1 MPLDAL
7 FQGLLGASSL
17 LIGAILGICWRP
29 GRVLTAAIMAFGSG
43 TLMAAIAFDI
53 TQPVYEATGF
63 LPILMGFVLGGTL
76 FTVIINYIDDRGGFI
91 RHPSSSRRFFYH
103 HRQEETSEVLDQIAH
118 VEMLHTLSPSEVQA
132 IIPLL
137 KSLSVEP
144 GVVLCREGEP
154 GDAMFMI
161 VDGEADIYKGPQW
174 MAKLGRGEMFGE
186 MALLTGEE
194 RSASVI
200 ARTPMRLYELDQVA
214 FNGMLTRSPH
224 LASGLS
230 RILARRLRET
240 TQSTAQAREDP
251 GQGRSESDEQWR
263 KQVLDSVEVD
273 FPLSDVQIQ
282 QLAKSSAP
290 LAILVGTLMDNIPE
304 ALVIGFNVGNGNLSG
319 SFLMAVFISNIP
331 EALSSSVG
339 MKQAGTSAKQILTL
353 WAGAVVLSGLTAMVG
368 NSLINFANAWVL
380 GTAQALAGGAILSM
394 LSSTMMPEAYELGGG
409 TVTYSTIAGFL
420 VGFWVVTLS
429 LAG

>member
-17 LIGAILGICWRP
+17 LIGAILGICWKP
-29 GRVLTAAIMAFGSG
+29 GRVITAAIMAFGSG
-43 TLMAAIAFDI
+43 TLLAAIAFDI
-53 TQPVYEATGF
+53 TQPVFEEAGF
-63 LPILMGFVLGGTL
+63 WPLLIGFVLGGAL
-76 FTVIINYIDDRGGFI
+76 FTLIINYIDNRGGFI

-103 HRQEETSEVLDQIAH
+103 HRQEETSEILDEIAH
-118 VEMLHTLSPSEVQA
+118 VEMLHNLSPSEVQA

-137 KSLSVEP
+137 KPLSVES
-144 GVVLCREGEP
+144 GTTLCQEGAP
-154 GDAMFMI
+154 GDAMFI
-161 VDGEADIYKGPQW
+161 ILGGEADIYKGPQL
-174 MAKLGRGEMFGE
+174 MAQLGPGEMFGE

-200 ARTPMRLYELDQVA
+200 ARTPMKLYELDKSDFDA
-214 FNGMLTRSPH
+214 MLTRSPH

-240 TQSTAQAREDP
+240 TQSTAKARE
-251 GQGRSESDEQWR
+251 RSEDQWR
-263 KQVLDSVEVD
+263 QQVLDSVEVD
-273 FPLSDVQIQ
+273 FPLSEQQIQ

-304 ALVIGFNVGNGNLSG
+304 ALVIGFNTSSGQLST

-339 MKQAGTSAKQILTL
+339 MQQAGTSARRILTL
-353 WAGAVVLSGLTAMVG
+353 WGGAVLLSGLTAMLG
-368 NSLINFANAWVL
+368 NYLGTIANNYVL
-380 GTAQALAGGAILSM
+380 GTAKALAGVAILAM

-409 TVTYSTIAGFL
+409 IVTYSTIAGFL
-420 VGFWVVTLS
+420 VGFWVATLS
-429 LAG
+429 LVG

>member
-1 MPLDAL
+1 MPLEAL

-17 LIGAILGICWRP
+17 LIGAVLGICWKP
-29 GRVLTAAIMAFGSG
+29 GRVITAAIMAFGSG
-43 TLMAAIAFDI
+43 TLLAAIAFDI
-53 TQPVYEATGF
+53 TQPVFENAGF
-63 LPILMGFVLGGTL
+63 LPLLVGFVLGGTL
-76 FTVIINYIDDRGGFI
+76 FTLIINYIDDRGGFI

-103 HRQEETSEVLDQIAH
+103 HRQEETSEVLDEIAH
-118 VEMLHTLSPSEVQA
+118 VEMLHNLSPSEVQA

-137 KSLSVEP
+137 KPLTVEP
-144 GVVLCREGEP
+144 GTTLCEEGTP
-154 GDAMFMI
+154 GDAMFI
-161 VDGEADIYKGPQW
+161 ILSGEADIYKGPQL
-174 MAKLGRGEMFGE
+174 MAQLGAGEMFGE

-200 ARTPMRLYELDQVA
+200 AQTPMKLYELDKSD
-214 FNGMLTRSPH
+214 FDGMLTRSPH

-240 TQSTAQAREDP
+240 TQTTAKAREK
-251 GQGRSESDEQWR
+251 SDGQWR
-263 KQVLDSVEVD
+263 QQVLDSVEVD
-273 FPLSDVQIQ
+273 FPLSEQQIQ

-304 ALVIGFNVGNGNLSG
+304 ALVIGFNVGSGHLSS

-339 MKQAGTSAKQILTL
+339 MQQAGTTARRIMTL
-353 WAGAVVLSGLTAMVG
+353 WGGAVILSGLTAMLG
-368 NSLINFANAWVL
+368 NFLSTFANAWVL
-380 GTAQALAGGAILSM
+380 GTAQALAGGAILAM
-394 LSSTMMPEAYELGGG
+394 LSSTMMPEAYEMGGG

-429 LAG
+429 LVG

>member
-1 MPLDAL
+1 MPLEAL

-17 LIGAILGICWRP
+17 LIGAVLGICWKP
-29 GRVLTAAIMAFGSG
+29 GRVITAAIMAFGSG
-43 TLMAAIAFDI
+43 TLLAAIAFDI
-53 TQPVYEATGF
+53 TQPVFENAGF
-63 LPILMGFVLGGTL
+63 IPLLIGFVLGGTF
-76 FTVIINYIDDRGGFI
+76 FTLIINYIDDRGGFI

-103 HRQEETSEVLDQIAH
+103 HRQEETSEVLDEIAH
-118 VEMLHTLSPSEVQA
+118 VEMLHNLSPSEVQA

-137 KSLSVEP
+137 KPLTVEP
-144 GVVLCREGEP
+144 GTTLCEEGTP
-154 GDAMFMI
+154 GDAMFI
-161 VDGEADIYKGPQW
+161 ILSGEADIYKGPQL
-174 MAKLGRGEMFGE
+174 MAQLGSGEMFGE

-200 ARTPMRLYELDQVA
+200 ARTPMKLYELDKSN
-214 FNGMLTRSPH
+214 FDGMLTRSPH

-240 TQSTAQAREDP
+240 TQSTAKAREK
-251 GQGRSESDEQWR
+251 SEGQWR
-263 KQVLDSVEVD
+263 QQVLDSVEVD
-273 FPLSDVQIQ
+273 FPLSEQQIQ

-304 ALVIGFNVGNGNLSG
+304 ALVIGFNVGSGHLSS

-339 MKQAGTSAKQILTL
+339 MQQAGTKARRILTL
-353 WAGAVVLSGLTAMVG
+353 WGGAVMLSGLTAMLG
-368 NSLINFANAWVL
+368 NFLSTVANDWVL
-380 GTAQALAGGAILSM
+380 GTAQALAGGAILAM
-394 LSSTMMPEAYELGGG
+394 LSSTMMPEAYEMGGG

-429 LAG
+429 LVG

>member
-1 MPLDAL
+1 MPLFAL

-17 LIGAILGICWRP
+17 LIGAVLGICWKP
-29 GRVLTAAIMAFGSG
+29 GRVVTAAIMAFGSG
-43 TLMAAIAFDI
+43 TLLAAIAFDI
-53 TQPVYEATGF
+53 TQPVYEKAGF
-63 LPILMGFVLGGTL
+63 WPLLVGFVLGGAL
-76 FTVIINYIDDRGGFI
+76 FTLIINYIDDRGGFI

-103 HRQEETSEVLDQIAH
+103 HRQEETSEILDEIAH
-118 VEMLHTLSPSEVQA
+118 VEMLHNLSPSEVQA

-137 KSLSVEP
+137 KPLTVDP
-144 GVVLCREGEP
+144 GTTLCQEGAP
-154 GDAMFMI
+154 GDAMFI
-161 VDGEADIYKGPQW
+161 ILAGEADIYKGPQL
-174 MAKLGRGEMFGE
+174 MAQLGAGEMFGE

-200 ARTPMRLYELDQVA
+200 ARTPMQLYELDKSDFDA
-214 FNGMLTRSPH
+214 MLTRSPH

-240 TQSTAQAREDP
+240 TQSTAKARE
-251 GQGRSESDEQWR
+251 RSEGQWR
-263 KQVLDSVEVD
+263 QQVLDSVEVD
-273 FPLSDVQIQ
+273 FPLSEQQIQ

-290 LAILVGTLMDNIPE
+290 LAILIGTLMDNIPE
-304 ALVIGFNVGNGNLSG
+304 ALVIGFNVGNGQVSG

-339 MKQAGTSAKQILTL
+339 MQQAGTAARRILTL
-353 WAGAVVLSGLTAMVG
+353 WGGAVLLSGLTAMLG
-368 NSLINFANAWVL
+368 NFLSTFANDWVL
-380 GTAQALAGGAILSM
+380 GTAQALAGGAILAM

-429 LAG
+429 LVG

>member
-1 MPLDAL
+1 MPLEAL

-17 LIGAILGICWRP
+17 LIGAVLGICWKP
-29 GRVLTAAIMAFGSG
+29 GRVITAAIMAFGSG
-43 TLMAAIAFDI
+43 TLLAAIAFDI
-53 TQPVYEATGF
+53 TQPVFENAGF
-63 LPILMGFVLGGTL
+63 LPLLVGFVLGGTF
-76 FTVIINYIDDRGGFI
+76 FTLIINYIDDRGGFI

-103 HRQEETSEVLDQIAH
+103 HRQEETSEVLDEIAH
-118 VEMLHTLSPSEVQA
+118 VEMLHNLSPSEVQA

-137 KSLSVEP
+137 KPLTVEP
-144 GVVLCREGEP
+144 GTTLCEEGTP
-154 GDAMFMI
+154 GDAMFI
-161 VDGEADIYKGPQW
+161 ILSGEADIYKGPQL
-174 MAKLGRGEMFGE
+174 MAQLGAGEMFGE

-200 ARTPMRLYELDQVA
+200 ARTPMKLYELDKSD
-214 FNGMLTRSPH
+214 FDGMLTRSPH

-240 TQSTAQAREDP
+240 TQSTAKAREK
-251 GQGRSESDEQWR
+251 SDGQWR
-263 KQVLDSVEVD
+263 QQVLDSVEVD
-273 FPLSDVQIQ
+273 FPLSEQQIQ

-304 ALVIGFNVGNGNLSG
+304 ALVIGFNVGSGHLSS

-339 MKQAGTSAKQILTL
+339 MQQAGTKARRILTL
-353 WAGAVVLSGLTAMVG
+353 WGGAVMLSGLTAMLG
-368 NSLINFANAWVL
+368 NFLSTVANDWVL
-380 GTAQALAGGAILSM
+380 GTAQALAGGAILAM
-394 LSSTMMPEAYELGGG
+394 LSSTMMPEAYEMGGG

-429 LAG
+429 AVG

>member
-17 LIGAILGICWRP
+17 LIGAILGICWKP
-29 GRVLTAAIMAFGSG
+29 GRVVTAAIMAFGSG
-43 TLMAAIAFDI
+43 TLLAAIAFDI
-53 TQPVYEATGF
+53 TQPVFEKAGF
-63 LPILMGFVLGGTL
+63 WPVLVGFVLGGAL
-76 FTVIINYIDDRGGFI
+76 FTVIINYIDDQGGFI

-103 HRQEETSEVLDQIAH
+103 HRQEETSEVLDEIAH
-118 VEMLHTLSPSEVQA
+118 VEMLHNLSPSEVQA

-137 KSLSVEP
+137 KPLTVEP
-144 GVVLCREGEP
+144 GTTLCQEGAP
-154 GDAMFMI
+154 GDAMFI
-161 VDGEADIYKGPQW
+161 ILSGEADIYKGPQL
-174 MAKLGRGEMFGE
+174 MAQLGAGEMFGE

-194 RSASVI
+194 RSASVV
-200 ARTPMRLYELDQVA
+200 ARTPMKLYELDKSDFDA
-214 FNGMLTRSPH
+214 MLTRSPH

-240 TQSTAQAREDP
+240 TQSTVRARE
-251 GQGRSESDEQWR
+251 RSEGQWR
-263 KQVLDSVEVD
+263 QQVLDSVEVD
-273 FPLSDVQIQ
+273 FPLSEQQIQ

-304 ALVIGFNVGNGNLSG
+304 ALVIGFNVGGGHLSG

-339 MKQAGTSAKQILTL
+339 MQQAGTSAKRILTL
-353 WAGAVVLSGLTAMVG
+353 WGGAVLLSGLTAMLG
-368 NSLINFANAWVL
+368 YFLSTYANDWVL
-380 GTAQALAGGAILSM
+380 GTAQALAGGAILAM

-429 LAG
+429 LVG

>member
-17 LIGAILGICWRP
+17 LIGAVLGICWKP
-29 GRVLTAAIMAFGSG
+29 GRVVTAAIMAFGSG
-43 TLMAAIAFDI
+43 TLLAAIAFDI
-53 TQPVYEATGF
+53 TQPVYENAGF
-63 LPILMGFVLGGTL
+63 WPLLVGFVLGGTL
-76 FTVIINYIDDRGGFI
+76 FTLIINYIDDRGGFI

-103 HRQEETSEVLDQIAH
+103 HRQEETSEILDEIAH
-118 VEMLHTLSPSEVQA
+118 VEMLHNLSPSEVQA

-137 KSLSVEP
+137 KPLSVEP
-144 GVVLCREGEP
+144 GTTLCEEGTP
-154 GDAMFMI
+154 GDAMFI
-161 VDGEADIYKGPQW
+161 ILSGEADIYKGPQL
-174 MAKLGRGEMFGE
+174 MAQLGTGEMFGE

-194 RSASVI
+194 RSASVV
-200 ARTPMRLYELDQVA
+200 ASTPMKLYELDKSD
-214 FNGMLTRSPH
+214 FDGMLTRSPH

-240 TQSTAQAREDP
+240 TQSTAKAREK
-251 GQGRSESDEQWR
+251 SEGQWR
-263 KQVLDSVEVD
+263 QEVLDSVEVD
-273 FPLSDVQIQ
+273 FPLSEQQIQ

-304 ALVIGFNVGNGNLSG
+304 ALVIGFNVGSGQLSS

-339 MKQAGTSAKQILTL
+339 MQQAGTKARRILTL
-353 WAGAVVLSGLTAMVG
+353 WAGAVVLSGVTAMLG
-368 NSLINFANAWVL
+368 NFLSTFANVWVL
-380 GTAQALAGGAILSM
+380 GTAQALAGGAILAM

-429 LAG
+429 LVG